1 MVSSVTNLGA
11 NAARRYIEIN
21 AQGAQ
26 KATEELASGSLVS
39 NPSYNPS
46 AASVGY
52 ALGSNVVSLQQASRN
67 VSQATSLLQMAS
79 GVMGA
84 TADVLTRMK
93 ELTVSANSDTI
104 GTAQRQQLNVE
115 YQNLLSQI
123 TLNAQGAR
131 WGGVSLFAGGA
142 GSATANGSVTE
153 AANGLTAVSNAF
165 AGTMNGTNSQGMIDG
180 VATAAT
186 VTANGGLYNV
196 SVTVGNQTFTAQ
208 AIPPAAGGILTLV
221 STSDASNIIALD
233 YDASAVSAIT
243 NAATFQTSLRSLL
256 GIGSATTARASFASG
271 SASASNITLSAGSGT
286 EAGTWALTYTGAA
299 AGGTGTFKVT
309 NGATSYTATV
319 TTAASM
325 TQTVTFGNGIS
336 LALSTFDGTA
346 NVSQATYNVAA
357 GTGVNL
363 SFQYG
368 EKSTDVLTVSFGGA
382 TASAL
387 GLTGTNVLTPAGA
400 TTASSLIDSAL
411 QLVGTQIANL
421 GGNRSQLNFMANTLS
436 ISIQNQQAARSSFID
451 ANIAESMSN
460 LQQFRGLGQVAG
472 TVFTQALNDASNLT
486 SLVQSLR

>member
-11 NAARRYIEIN
+11 NAAKRYIEIN

-26 KATEELASGSLVS
+26 KATEELASGSIVS

-46 AASVGY
+46 ASSVGY
-52 ALGSNVVSLQQASRN
+52 ALSANVVSLQQAGRN

-84 TADVLTRMK
+84 TADILTRLK

-115 YQNLLSQI
+115 FGNLLNQI

-131 WGGVSLFAGGA
+131 WGGISLFNGGA
-142 GSATANGSVTE
+142 GSATANGAITE
-153 AANGLTAVSNAF
+153 AANGLNAVTNAF
-165 AGTMNGTNSQGMIDG
+165 AGTLNTTNTQGMITG
-180 VATAAT
+180 VASAAT

-196 SVTVGNQTFTAQ
+196 SVTVGNQTFTAEV
-208 AIPPAAGGILTLV
+208 IPPAAAGILTLV
-221 STSDASNIIALD
+221 STSDNTNIIALD
-233 YDASAVSAIT
+233 YDASAVTAIT

-256 GIGSATTARASFASG
+256 GIGSATTTTANFVGASTTATGVTF
-271 SASASNITLSAGSGT
+271 SAGAAT
-286 EAGTWALTYTGAA
+286 DAGQWALSYAGAA
-299 AGGTGTFKVT
+299 AAGTGTFKVT
-309 NGATSYTATV
+309 NGANSYTATV
-319 TTAASM
+319 TTSASM

-336 LALSTFDGTA
+336 LALAAFDGTA
-346 NVSQATYNVAA
+346 NITQSTYTVGA

-368 EKSTDVLTVSFGGA
+368 EKSTDVLAVSFGGA

-387 GLTGTNVLTPAGA
+387 GLTGTNVLTTANA
-400 TTASSLIDSAL
+400 TIASALIDTAL
-411 QLVGTQIANL
+411 QLIGTQIANL
-421 GGNRSQLNFMANTLS
+421 GGNRSQLNFMANTLG

-451 ANIAESMSN
+451 ANIADSMSS
-460 LQQFRGLGQVAG
+460 LQQFRGLGQVSG
-472 TVFTQALNDASNLT
+472 TVFTQALNDAANLT
-486 SLVQSLR
+486 NLVQSLR